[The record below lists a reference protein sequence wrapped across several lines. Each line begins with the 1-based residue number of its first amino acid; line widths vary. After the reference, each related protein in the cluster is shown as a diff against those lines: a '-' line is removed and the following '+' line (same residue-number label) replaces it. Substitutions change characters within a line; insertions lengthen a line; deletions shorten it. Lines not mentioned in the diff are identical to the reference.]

1 MAELIRLRDVSFA
14 FPGKT
19 RLLNGLNLTVNKGE
33 FVGIVGATS
42 SGKSTLLQI
51 MCGVIPHF
59 IHGELQGTVELD
71 GEDTR
76 SLTLSKIARHIGV
89 VSQDPEN
96 QLFNLIVKDEVAW
109 ALENRGVD
117 PGVMD
122 ERINAV
128 LDLMHIRH
136 LKERITY
143 DLSGGEKQRL
153 VLAATTIGDPE
164 ILFLDNPA
172 SMLDPVGAEMFIESV
187 SDIIAR
193 GQTVVMIEDKI
204 DELVEHADRIVVL
217 DQGSIV
223 IDCLSAELEEHVDTL
238 LAANIRPPRLMDLQY
253 RLRRDFQIDGLNGR
267 ASSDPVARLKRVLG
281 PYVAQA
287 DGAPTAS
294 NSPARR
300 QEFVRVENL
309 SFVYPPPR
317 RVEALANIDFTL
329 QQGEFVAIVGQNG
342 SGKTTLSRCMSGYL
356 KPTSG
361 RTLIDGQDVHRLKLK
376 QRARLVG
383 YVFQNPDHQI
393 FMDEVLKDV
402 GFGPQN
408 LGWKPDQINPRVQD
422 VLQKLGLWDKRELH
436 PYRLSKGDRQRLAIA
451 SVVVMEPQVLIVDEP
466 TTGLDPVQARAVM
479 DLLSHFRDNTNM
491 TIIVV
496 THAMEL
502 VAEYCDRVLA
512 MLDGKLILDGP
523 TREVLAQTDALRK
536 TRVQPPPITRFALD
550 MDWRPPPLTVD
561 EAMRRLA
568 PALRGGGHSV

>member
-1 MAELIRLRDVSFA
+1 MSELIKLRDVSFA
-14 FPGKT
+14 FPGKA
-19 RLLNGLNLTVNKGE
+19 RLLDNINLTVNKGE

-59 IHGELQGTVELD
+59 IKGDLEGTVELR

-76 SLTLSKIARHIGV
+76 RLNLSKISRYIGV

-117 PGVMD
+117 PALMD
-122 ERINAV
+122 ERINAM
-128 LDLMHIRH
+128 LDFMHIRH

-153 VLAATTIGDPE
+153 VLAATYVAEPE

-172 SMLDPVGAEMFIESV
+172 SMLDPVGAEMFIENV

-217 DQGSIV
+217 DKGSLA
-223 IDCLSAELEEHVDTL
+223 IDCPTSELGQHIDTL
-238 LAANIRPPRLMDLQY
+238 LAANIRPPRLMDLRY
-253 RLRRDFQIDGLNGR
+253 RLQREFNINTTDGDGR
-267 ASSDPVARLKRVLG
+267 ESAISLKSTLTPYLSKARPAPASSDSQQG
-281 PYVAQA
+281 S
-287 DGAPTAS
+287 D
-294 NSPARR
+294 N
-300 QEFVRVENL
+300 FVKVEKL

-317 RVEALANIDFTL
+317 RVEALSDIDFGL
-329 QQGEFVAIVGQNG
+329 SKGSFVAIVGQNG

-356 KPTSG
+356 KPTVG
-361 RTLIDGQDVHRLKLK
+361 RTVIDGQDITKLNLKR
-376 QRARLVG
+376 RAQVVG

-393 FMDEVLKDV
+393 FLDEVIKDV
-402 GFGPQN
+402 AFGPHN
-408 LGWKPDQINPRVQD
+408 LGWKPDQINAKVED
-422 VLQKLGLWDKRELH
+422 VLKKLALWEKRELH

-451 SVVVMEPQVLIVDEP
+451 SVVVMEPKVLIVDEP
-466 TTGLDPVQARAVM
+466 TTGLDPIQARSVM
-479 DLLSHFRDNTNM
+479 DLLSHFRENTSM

-496 THAMEL
+496 THAMDL
-502 VAEYCDRVLA
+502 VAEYCDRILV
-512 MLDGKLILDGP
+512 MLGGKLILDGP
-523 TREVLAQTDALRK
+523 TREVFVQTDLLRQ
-536 TRVQPPPITRFALD
+536 TRVQPPPITRFAIEI
-550 MDWRPPPLTVD
+550 DWRPPPLTVD
-561 EAMRRLA
+561 EAIQRLA
-568 PALRGGGHSV
+568 PAMLEESQAA